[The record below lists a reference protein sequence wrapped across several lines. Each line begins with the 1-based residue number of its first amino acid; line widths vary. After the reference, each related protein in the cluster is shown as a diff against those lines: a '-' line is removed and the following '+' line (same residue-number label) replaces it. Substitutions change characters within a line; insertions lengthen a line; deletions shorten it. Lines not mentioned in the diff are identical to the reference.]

1 MKTIVLL
8 LSVIVLSGVS
18 VLAQKQRQP
27 ATQKSR
33 EVLADFRRNH
43 PARQYKISNVTQRQV
58 LSKLFRRYLT
68 DENRCNRDYSLN
80 DNDHLAAARRAGQ
93 IVPSVAELVTGS
105 FTAPGRSETAYVIY
119 VNECNA
125 SHADNY
131 GSKRVAI
138 FSGQELVADVD
149 ADFKSSF
156 VRKTDLNGDGV
167 DELLMTGGDMNQGV
181 LMEIASLVEFRNGRR
196 RVIED
201 FGTVVEDS
209 CASGFPGS
217 SSKASAISYSAT
229 EPGKMPKMHID
240 NYESPCRN
248 TKRWKL
254 VGTGKMQ

>member
-1 MKTIVLL
+1 MKTIFLL
-8 LSVIVLSGVS
+8 LAIIVCCSVSVI
-18 VLAQKQRQP
+18 AQRQRQP
-27 ATQKSR
+27 VTR
-33 EVLADFRRNH
+33 EVLVDFRRDSTE
-43 PARQYKISNVTQRQV
+43 RKYKISNVTQRQV

-68 DENRCNRDYSLN
+68 DEARCDRDFSRN
-80 DNDHLAAARRAGQ
+80 DNDYLAAARRAGQ
-93 IVPSVAELVTGS
+93 VVPSVAELVTGS

-125 SHADNY
+125 SHADNF

-149 ADFKSSF
+149 ADFKGSF
-156 VRKTDLNGDGV
+156 VRKTDLDGDGV
-167 DELLMTGGDMNQGV
+167 DELLMTGGDMSQGV

-217 SSKASAISYSAT
+217 SSKASAISYSVT

-248 TKRWKL
+248 VKRWKL